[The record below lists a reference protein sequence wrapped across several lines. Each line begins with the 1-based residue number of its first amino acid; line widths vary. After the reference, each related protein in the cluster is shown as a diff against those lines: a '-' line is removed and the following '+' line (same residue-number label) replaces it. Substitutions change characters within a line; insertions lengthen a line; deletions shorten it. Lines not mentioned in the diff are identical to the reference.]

1 MGDAREVNPKV
12 IKRKKIYQGKVIN
25 LSVESV
31 VLSEQKV
38 DMECIQ
44 HPGGAAV
51 VPLLSDAAVVLIKQ
65 YRYAIGATIWEIPAG
80 RLEPGENPQDCAVRE
95 LEEEVGYTATAIVKL
110 TDCYSAPAYCTEVI
124 SIFLAT
130 GLVPG
135 KQLLDADEIIEVV
148 TVPLAEAV
156 AMVERGEIT
165 DAKTII
171 GLLLAQNRLIQDP
184 IGPKTDRSQER
195 VE

>member
-1 MGDAREVNPKV
+1 MRVKMIG
-12 IKRKKIYQGKVIN
+12 KKEIFKGKVIN

-51 VPLLSDAAVVLIKQ
+51 VPLLSDDAVVLIKQ

-80 RLEPGENPQDCAVRE
+80 RVESGETPEECALRE
-95 LEEEVGYTATAIVKL
+95 LQEEVGYKAAEIVKL

-130 GLVPG
+130 GLEPSRQV
-135 KQLLDADEIIEVV
+135 LDADEIIEVV
-148 TVPLAEAV
+148 TIPLTQAV
-156 AMVERGEIT
+156 AMVERQEIT
-165 DAKTII
+165 DAKTVI
-171 GLLLAQNRLIQDP
+171 GLLLARNYSMCGDV
-184 IGPKTDRSQER
+184 GCTGE
-195 VE
+195 